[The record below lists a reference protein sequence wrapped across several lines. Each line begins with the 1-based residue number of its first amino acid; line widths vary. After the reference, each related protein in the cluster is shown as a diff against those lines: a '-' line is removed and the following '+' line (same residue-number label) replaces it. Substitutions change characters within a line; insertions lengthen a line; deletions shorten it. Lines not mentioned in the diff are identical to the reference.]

1 MTLDFEKLLIKDLI
15 EFLPE
20 KGEISLFGDR
30 MLLFRED
37 ALVKLWNRIFLQVG
51 LDLGH
56 SIISKF
62 GYECGYGD
70 FMTIS
75 KKFPHLSPSEIL
87 SLGPRMH
94 THEGL
99 VHVTPIESRIDL
111 KNQKFFYRGEW
122 KNSFEANIYHSNSN
136 GVNSNVPVCY
146 ALTGYASGWCTAF
159 AGFDVIA
166 YETACK
172 GQGHDCCSWEIRPIK
187 ECGAYEQRWIN
198 LLRNDPASIH
208 ATLQKKNQELEEKIS
223 DLNQAR
229 ELVLAKEKRFK
240 NLVENISDWIWEFDT
255 DCIFTYV
262 SPAVKR
268 ILGYEVEELLGKSA
282 FDIIPLEEA
291 SKVKAEFEPIAKA
304 KIPFSNLINVN
315 RHKDGHLVILES
327 SGVPIYDSNNDFK
340 GYRGIDR
347 DVTER
352 EEQKMALALE
362 KERAEHANIAKSNFL
377 AIMSHEIRTP
387 MNSILGMAQLI
398 LDKDISSQELD
409 AYAAIILKNGK
420 ALKNLLDDIIDLTKI
435 EAKKVEL
442 ESTPFNVVE
451 IISDVVNSC
460 RLLLKDKSLTLDFFY
475 EGVTR
480 PVRLGDATRIRQVI
494 LNLINNAIKFTP
506 EGKIIISVRE
516 KSEDVMSFEITDEG
530 IGIEEDKIEKIFEIF
545 TQADYT
551 ITRKYGGSGIGLSL
565 SKELIELMGGQI
577 HVMSKAGI
585 GSTFGFT
592 IPLPVG
598 TLPKMRERDTSIED
612 LKRAAPQKILLVEDS
627 EDNIALMRAFLRNF
641 PFEIET
647 ATNGAQ
653 AIDLFAT
660 KKWDLVLMD
669 LQMPIMDGLTA
680 TKEIRA
686 IEQRK
691 RISRTPI
698 IAVSA
703 HAFRDDREK
712 SLQAGCDEHLN
723 KPIAKEILY
732 SLLYKF
738 FCSAKRL

>member
-1 MTLDFEKLLIKDLI
+1 MTLDFKKLLMKDLI

-51 LDLGH
+51 VELGH

-75 KKFPHLSPSEIL
+75 KKFPHLSPPEIL
-87 SLGPRMH
+87 GLGPQMH

-99 VHVTPIESRIDL
+99 VHVTPLESSIDL

-122 KNSFEANIYHSNSN
+122 RNSFEANIYHSNSN
-136 GVNSNVPVCY
+136 GVDSKVPVCY

-166 YETACK
+166 YERTCK
-172 GQGHDCCSWEIRPIK
+172 GQGHDHCSWEIKPFN
-187 ECGAYEQRWIN
+187 ECGDYEQRWIN
-198 LLRNDPASIH
+198 LLRNNPASIH

-229 ELVLAKEKRFK
+229 ELVASKEKRFK

-262 SPAVKR
+262 SPAIKK

-282 FDIIPLEEA
+282 FDIIPPEEA
-291 SKVKAEFEPIAKA
+291 QRVRAEFEPIAKA
-304 KIPFSNLINVN
+304 ARPFSNLININ

-327 SGVPIYDSNNDFK
+327 SGVPIYDSNNVFK

-352 EEQKMALALE
+352 EAQKMALALE

-398 LDKDISSQELD
+398 LDKDVSAEDLD
-409 AYAAIILKNGK
+409 AYAGIILKNGK

-442 ESTPFNVVE
+442 EAIPFNVVE
-451 IISDVVNSC
+451 IINDVVNSC
-460 RLLLKDKSLTLDFFY
+460 RLLLKDKSLTLDFFH
-475 EGVTR
+475 ERVTQ
-480 PVRLGDATRIRQVI
+480 PVRVGDPTRVRQVI

-506 EGKIIISVRE
+506 QGKIIISVDE
-516 KSEDVMSFEITDEG
+516 KSKDVMSFEITDEG
-530 IGIEEDKIEKIFEIF
+530 IGIDEDKIEKIFEIF

-577 HVMSKAGI
+577 HVMSKAGL

-592 IPLPVG
+592 IPLSIG
-598 TLPKMRERDTSIED
+598 TLPKTRERDTSIED
-612 LKRAAPQKILLVEDS
+612 LKRTAPQKILLVEDS

-653 AIDLFAT
+653 AIDLFASQ
-660 KKWDLVLMD
+660 KWDLVLMD

-680 TKEIRA
+680 TKEIRN

-691 RISRTPI
+691 GASRTPI

-732 SLLYKF
+732 SLLFKF
-738 FCSAKRL
+738 FCSSKR